1 MQIHCLDIR
10 ISFVRFNTFGD
21 ELFQNEKNMR
31 YYWYGVSDLAV
42 GGRWYIDLL
51 ALTYWHNININ
62 VVSVMVTPANVK
74 TFGSSKARLSKFAGQ
89 ELL

>member
-1 MQIHCLDIR
+1 MQIHCLYIR

-51 ALTYWHNININ
+51 ALTY
-62 VVSVMVTPANVK
+62 
-74 TFGSSKARLSKFAGQ
+74 
-89 ELL
+89 